1 MRQGCAQCKYCGLEL
16 IGTLSQQIDPTVCL
30 CHFFQRANQELQAF
44 ARQSC
49 AHFLKLRFAFL
60 IFFWFISFILQ
71 AFSTTHMP
79 NSQPH
84 NSSCN
89 NVGGIEPSS
98 YHDLIYS
105 TATFEVQMLRRKVE
119 YKYCRFKPQ
128 FIGKG
133 KNVEWFKIIFGPPPT
148 NYSSRTIVL
157 RLENNNSYY
166 YLFTLPFDID
176 FIPHMD

>member
-133 KNVEWFKIIFGPPPT
+133 KNVEWFKIVFGPPPFT
-148 NYSSRTIVL
+148 NQ
-157 RLENNNSYY
+157 
-166 YLFTLPFDID
+166 LFQQNYVQS
-176 FIPHMD
+176 